1 MNKVKNKIRHLNK
14 ENIRQ
19 NMNNNN
25 FKYFDTT
32 ADIGIEVN
40 DKNLTDAFKN
50 SALATLNLIT
60 DIEKI
65 QPKISKKINIES
77 EDEYALLYD
86 WITELLIYLDSESFM
101 ASQYDIFI
109 EQNED
114 SLTLKG
120 NILGDTYDTNIY
132 NYKTEVKAITYHE
145 MNIEKEDNNI
155 KIRFIVD
162 L

>member
-1 MNKVKNKIRHLNK
+1 MTEHNS
-14 ENIRQ
+14 
-19 NMNNNN
+19 N

-40 DKNLTDAFKN
+40 SENITEAFIN
-50 SALATLNLIT
+50 AALGTLNIIT

-65 QPKISKKINIES
+65 EQKTTKNITIES
-77 EDEYALLYD
+77 EDEYGLLYD
-86 WITELLIYLDSESFM
+86 WITELLILLDSENFI
-101 ASQYDIFI
+101 ASQY
-109 EQNED
+109 
-114 SLTLKG
+114 
-120 NILGDTYDTNIY
+120 NITITNNDTCYKLEGSVVGDTYDTSIY

-145 MNIEKEDNNI
+145 MEIVQEEDNI

>member
-1 MNKVKNKIRHLNK
+1 MTEHNS
-14 ENIRQ
+14 
-19 NMNNNN
+19 N

-40 DKNLTDAFKN
+40 SENITEAFIN
-50 SALATLNLIT
+50 AALGTLNIIT

-65 QPKISKKINIES
+65 KPQTTKNITIES
-77 EDEYALLYD
+77 EDEYGLLYD
-86 WITELLIYLDSESFM
+86 WITELLILLDSENFM
-101 ASQYDIFI
+101 ASQYNISITKDDTSYKL
-109 EQNED
+109 EGD
-114 SLTLKG
+114 
-120 NILGDTYDTNIY
+120 ILGDNYDTNTY

-145 MNIEKEDNNI
+145 MDIVQEDENI